1 MLILNR
7 DGSKKDWPSKVDM
20 NKVLET
26 PLPMIETNAP
36 TKELS
41 LEELKKQ
48 FNKGA
53 KLEFFSTKKNSWQP
67 CPNPTWKIT
76 TKYRVVFPPP
86 KKYKTVEHYTENK
99 ENSDFIV
106 ALRKQNGDYRPS
118 GNPFIHHTNHSA
130 QKEAQRLAKKFPG
143 NTYVVFPAEYSVSY
157 FTEQIEVND
166 E

>member
-26 PLPMIETNAP
+26 PLPMGETNVEP
-36 TKELS
+36 S

-76 TKYRVVFPPP
+76 TKYRVASPPP
-86 KKYKTVEHYTENK
+86 KKYKTVEDYHLIQ
-99 ENSDFIV
+99 ENSSYIV
-106 ALRKQNGDYRPS
+106 ILVDNNGILCPSTNPYIHEYREDA
-118 GNPFIHHTNHSA
+118 IV
-130 QKEAQRLAKKFPG
+130 EAKRLAKLYPG
-143 NTYVVFPAEYSVSY
+143 NKFAIFDISFSTFY
-157 FTEQIEVND
+157 TTDQIEVND

>member
-26 PLPMIETNAP
+26 PLPMGETTVEP
-36 TKELS
+36 S

-53 KLEFFSTKKNSWQP
+53 KLEFFSSKKNSWQP
-67 CPNPTWKIT
+67 CPNPTWKTT
-76 TKYRVVFPPP
+76 TKYRVASPPP
-86 KKYKTVEHYTENK
+86 KKYKTVDKYTQYPEFV
-99 ENSDFIV
+99 SWIV
-106 ALRKQNGDYRPS
+106 VLTDNLGNLKPS
-118 GNPFIHHTNHSA
+118 KSPKIHISQQDAINEA
-130 QKEAQRLAKKFPG
+130 QKLAKLSG
-143 NTYVVFPAEYSVSY
+143 NTYRVYASIQEVTYT
-157 FTEQIEVND
+157 TEQIEVND